1 MAADKGEAGTVQ
13 AGDAAKQSKK
23 ARSAPKKKS
32 QTLAEKTVAEAK
44 AAFKDIDLTEGRS
57 LRKRAAAPSSG
68 PKKSAPKKAAA
79 KKAAPKKAAKAGDE
93 TKDAKAAA
101 KAE

>member
-13 AGDAAKQSKK
+13 AGDAAKQTKK
-23 ARSAPKKKS
+23 ARAAPKKKS

-79 KKAAPKKAAKAGDE
+79 KKAAPKKAAKGDD
-93 TKDAKAAA
+93 TKDSKAAAA
-101 KAE
+101 KAD

>member
-1 MAADKGEAGTVQ
+1 MTV
-13 AGDAAKQSKK
+13 
-23 ARSAPKKKS
+23 
-32 QTLAEKTVAEAK
+32 LAK

-79 KKAAPKKAAKAGDE
+79 KVGE
-93 TKDAKAAA
+93 CGLRNNNN
-101 KAE
+101 

>member
-13 AGDAAKQSKK
+13 AGDAAKQTKK

-68 PKKSAPKKAAA
+68 PKKSAPKKAA
-79 KKAAPKKAAKAGDE
+79 KKAAPKKAAKGDE

-101 KAE
+101 AKAD